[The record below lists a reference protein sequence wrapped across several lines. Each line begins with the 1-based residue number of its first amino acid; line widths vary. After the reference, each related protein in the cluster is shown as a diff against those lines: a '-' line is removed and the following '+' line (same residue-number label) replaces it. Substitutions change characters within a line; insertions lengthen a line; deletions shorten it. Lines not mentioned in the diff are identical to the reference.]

1 MAINDP
7 ARDLNNPPS
16 NRSGDFERFT
26 FGELEVGELF
36 WQTAI
41 PGDNIP
47 WRKENQTQAKNIRK
61 QTVHTFSAK
70 AVVWQKT

>member
-1 MAINDP
+1 MAKNDP
-7 ARDLNNPPS
+7 AQDLNNPPS
-16 NRSGDFERFT
+16 NTNTDFEKFT

-47 WRKENQTQAKNIRK
+47 WRKENQTQGKNLKK
-61 QTVHTFSAK
+61 QTLHSFEQRTI
-70 AVVWQKT
+70 VWQKT